1 MPDSVARFRCPV
13 PLPGSGAPRTRSP
26 LAGSVALPGSVAL
39 VLIFAHRPEFREPR
53 LIKNVLKS
61 DYFLMND
68 RNGYLETYWADLNDF
83 FTG

>member
-1 MPDSVARFRCPV
+1 METRALKHHIELVKAFQIGQLRFRT
-13 PLPGSGAPRTRSP
+13 GACGTGQPQLT
-26 LAGSVALPGSVAL
+26 
-39 VLIFAHRPEFREPR
+39 
-53 LIKNVLKS
+53 KNVLKS